1 MAATAAVTI
10 ATTTVTIATIIT
22 NANEGKGYEPP
33 GPRRIVARIIIIR

>member
-10 ATTTVTIATIIT
+10 ATVIT

-33 GPRRIVARIIIIR
+33 GPGIIVARIIIIR